1 MNTANNESQSDHS
14 DEINLREIFFA
25 IVEKKLFIFFF
36 TSLFALSSIIY
47 SLVVPKIWVSDS
59 LLSLTQS
66 PNSSNSSSSTLGG
79 MASLAGLRMT
89 SSSSGPD
96 KAEIVLA
103 TIHSRD
109 FFKHLI
115 SSQNV
120 LPRLMATKNFDEKNN
135 TDELDPNVYDP
146 IKSSWINDPPSFFE
160 SYDKYRNTVSTHYDP
175 LGSGFIT
182 LTVKHR
188 SPIFAKNFLNLII
201 EEVNNILRD
210 KDFIEA
216 EASLEYLYSQLDDE
230 LIQSEVRLSITQ
242 LIENQ
247 LRTKMFTNIRKN
259 YAIEPLDTPYI
270 PEQRFSPQRTKIVL
284 LGIILGLI
292 FSVVFVLG
300 RHYIVK
306 NLNQH

>member
-1 MNTANNESQSDHS
+1 MNTANNEYQSDYS
-14 DEINLREIFFA
+14 DEINLQEIFVA
-25 IVEKKLFIFFF
+25 IVEKKLFIFSL
-36 TSLFALSSIIY
+36 TSFFALFSIIY

-59 LLSLTQS
+59 LLSLSQP
-66 PNSSNSSSSTLGG
+66 PNSSQSASSSLSG
-79 MASLAGLRMT
+79 MASLAGIRM
-89 SSSSGPD
+89 SSSSGGPD

-115 SSQNV
+115 SSQDV
-120 LPRLMATKNFDEKNN
+120 LPKLMATKNFNEKNN
-135 TDELDPNVYDP
+135 TDELDADVYDS
-146 IKSSWINDPPSFFE
+146 IKSSWINSPPSFFE
-160 SYDKYRNTVSTHYDP
+160 SYNQYRNTVSTHYDP

-210 KDFIEA
+210 KDLIEA

-230 LIQSEVRLSITQ
+230 LIQSEVRLSISQ

-259 YAIEPLDTPYI
+259 YAIEPLDKPYI
-270 PEQRFSPQRTKIVL
+270 PEDRFSPQRTKIVL
-284 LGIILGLI
+284 LGIILGLV
-292 FSVVFVLG
+292 FSVVFVLA
-300 RHYIVK
+300 RHYMLK
-306 NLNQH
+306 NLNKN

>member
-1 MNTANNESQSDHS
+1 MNTANNEFQSDHS

-115 SSQNV
+115 SSQKTLMKRIILMN
-120 LPRLMATKNFDEKNN
+120 LILMFMILSNLLGLMTRL
-135 TDELDPNVYDP
+135 
-146 IKSSWINDPPSFFE
+146 
-160 SYDKYRNTVSTHYDP
+160 H
-175 LGSGFIT
+175 
-182 LTVKHR
+182 
-188 SPIFAKNFLNLII
+188 FLNLMINT
-201 EEVNNILRD
+201 E
-210 KDFIEA
+210 
-216 EASLEYLYSQLDDE
+216 
-230 LIQSEVRLSITQ
+230 IQC
-242 LIENQ
+242 
-247 LRTKMFTNIRKN
+247 
-259 YAIEPLDTPYI
+259 
-270 PEQRFSPQRTKIVL
+270 L
-284 LGIILGLI
+284 LTTIHWDLAL
-292 FSVVFVLG
+292 
-300 RHYIVK
+300 
-306 NLNQH
+306 